1 MNAFCVAVDV
11 EIVERKCKTHLNRR
25 ILTVFSADQGRLGS
39 LASWRFTREDH
50 AARHRLRIRPV
61 HDLEQKARATRRRAL
76 ALSAQ
81 DRAQAIWMLWFLSG
95 NERMRWLVALKN
107 ALSTAGAA
115 TATVGSPTPPQ
126 NPPDGMM
133 IVSTLG
139 IWASRIIS

>member
-61 HDLEQKARATRRRAL
+61 HDLEQKARGRGARPTSKNWSAFKCRTRSIAAL
-76 ALSAQ
+76 
-81 DRAQAIWMLWFLSG
+81 RIGSG
-95 NERMRWLVALKN
+95 HLDVMVLQRE
-107 ALSTAGAA
+107 
-115 TATVGSPTPPQ
+115 
-126 NPPDGMM
+126 
-133 IVSTLG
+133 
-139 IWASRIIS
+139 